1 MNKLNPS
8 IKHHVWVGLFSSL
21 WIFVFTYIIKPF
33 DSGKA
38 GLEEWW
44 LFLSIGFSFITFLSY
59 FIAVL
64 VQDNIYVQL
73 EKWNIGL
80 EISILLLFFLL
91 NHVLSYAYYKS
102 PFLKGIWNFSEFSNA
117 LFKSL
122 FLFAPIVLFAR
133 WFILR
138 FVPQKVVPV
147 TTPQKDPLLTI
158 KGEYKLDILKIQ
170 QSELI
175 CISKSQNYVEVF
187 FLEQGISKSKLIRSS
202 LKKIQQKHPFLIQVH
217 RSHLVN
223 PTHFKSWKSANTL
236 SLTHIEIPVSKNYKN
251 NTVVFHS

>member
-8 IKHHVWVGLFSSL
+8 IKHHVWVGLFSGL
-21 WIFVFTYIIKPF
+21 WIFVFTYVIKPF
-33 DSGKA
+33 DSGNA

-44 LFLSIGFSFITFLSY
+44 LFLSVGFSLITFLSY

-64 VQDNIYVQL
+64 VQDNMYTQL
-73 EKWNIGL
+73 EKWNIAL

-117 LFKSL
+117 LLKSL
-122 FLFAPIVLFAR
+122 FLFTPIVLFAR

-138 FVPQKVVPV
+138 FVPQKVVLV
-147 TTPQKDPLLTI
+147 TAPQKDPLLTI
-158 KGEYKLDILKIQ
+158 KGEYKLDLLKIQ

-187 FLEQGISKSKLIRSS
+187 FLEQGTSKSKLIRSS
-202 LKKIQQKHPFLIQVH
+202 LKKMQQEHPFLIQVH
-217 RSHLVN
+217 RSHLIN
-223 PTHFKSWKSANTL
+223 PVHFKSWKSANTL
-236 SLTHIEIPVSKNYKN
+236 SLTQIEIPVSKNYKN
-251 NTVVFHS
+251 NTTVFRT

>member
-21 WIFVFTYIIKPF
+21 WIFIFTYAIKPF

-38 GLEEWW
+38 GLEAWW
-44 LFLSIGFSFITFLSY
+44 LFLSVGFSLITFISY
-59 FIAVL
+59 FITIL
-64 VQDNIYVQL
+64 VQDNIYVQI
-73 EKWNIGL
+73 EKWNVGL

-91 NHVLSYAYYKS
+91 NHVLSYSYYKS
-102 PFLKGIWNFSEFSNA
+102 PFLKGIWNFSEFSYA
-117 LFKSL
+117 FLKSL
-122 FLFAPIVLFAR
+122 FLFAPVVLFAR

-138 FVPQKVVPV
+138 FIPQKATIT
-147 TTPQKDPLLTI
+147 TTPKDPILTI
-158 KGEYKLDILKIQ
+158 KGEYKLDLLKIR

-175 CISKSQNYVEVF
+175 CISKSQNYIEVF
-187 FLEQGISKSKLIRSS
+187 FVEQETSKSKLIRSS

-223 PTHFKSWKSANTL
+223 PAHFKSWKNTQTL

-251 NTVVFHS
+251 NTAVFRT